1 MREKRTRRFFAMDQN
16 RRGRLRRA
24 NVGGSDDWN
33 LASALKRKRTRES
46 PSRDGS
52 EGRRASST
60 RAAPRASRRVSR
72 PLGFGRVY
80 ISSRAR
86 ARAHLLLASRWFSA
100 AFACPPPPAPRW
112 SFPRGTT
119 EGHFSCVAAPAAR
132 FPLPRFRAATAR
144 AGAESPRTV
153 PSPRGTAADTRSVRE
168 SATARRGSAREGE
181 RMSGD
186 AGNKF
191 AVGETGNAKARVRFP
206 GDSGY
211 DVPPPASRRPR
222 FGRSRSVGRSKSR
235 GGRCPRMP
243 LASASSDTPA
253 TSASASPS
261 RPRQIRRVSRFGPA
275 ISREVGTRTG
285 TRPELSRSSECA
297 REERRRR
304 TQRNGARLREGPFA
318 SVALARVRL
327 CRLRCSF
334 AALFGRN
341 EETLSV
347 CVAERRRARGSSNLG
362 FPELLGGQTVSF
374 RSVAQRRSYTTRV
387 EARVVARPLRWV
399 QALGRT
405 AGAAVEA
412 AVAATRRAKAT
423 WLRES

>member
-1 MREKRTRRFFAMDQN
+1 MVFDWVFERQERSGGMREKKTRRFFAMDQN

-33 LASALKRKRTRES
+33 LASAQKRKGTRES

-60 RAAPRASRRVSR
+60 RAAPRASRRVSP
-72 PLGFGRVY
+72 PLGFGRVC

-112 SFPRGTT
+112 RFPRGTT

-153 PSPRGTAADTRSVRE
+153 PSPRGTAADTRSVPE

-206 GDSGY
+206 ATRGATYRLQRAGDRVSVGLARWVAPNPVG
-211 DVPPPASRRPR
+211 DDAQGCRSRQQVVIPQQHLRLRVHRVHAR
-222 FGRSRSVGRSKSR
+222 FGVFLDSV
-235 GGRCPRMP
+235 
-243 LASASSDTPA
+243 
-253 TSASASPS
+253 
-261 RPRQIRRVSRFGPA
+261 RR
-275 ISREVGTRTG
+275 
-285 TRPELSRSSECA
+285 
-297 REERRRR
+297 
-304 TQRNGARLREGPFA
+304 
-318 SVALARVRL
+318 
-327 CRLRCSF
+327 
-334 AALFGRN
+334 
-341 EETLSV
+341 
-347 CVAERRRARGSSNLG
+347 
-362 FPELLGGQTVSF
+362 FPV
-374 RSVAQRRSYTTRV
+374 
-387 EARVVARPLRWV
+387 
-399 QALGRT
+399 
-405 AGAAVEA
+405 
-412 AVAATRRAKAT
+412 K
-423 WLRES
+423 

>member
-1 MREKRTRRFFAMDQN
+1 
-16 RRGRLRRA
+16 
-24 NVGGSDDWN
+24 
-33 LASALKRKRTRES
+33 
-46 PSRDGS
+46 
-52 EGRRASST
+52 
-60 RAAPRASRRVSR
+60 
-72 PLGFGRVY
+72 
-80 ISSRAR
+80 
-86 ARAHLLLASRWFSA
+86 
-100 AFACPPPPAPRW
+100 
-112 SFPRGTT
+112 
-119 EGHFSCVAAPAAR
+119 
-132 FPLPRFRAATAR
+132 
-144 AGAESPRTV
+144 
-153 PSPRGTAADTRSVRE
+153 
-168 SATARRGSAREGE
+168 
-181 RMSGD
+181 
-186 AGNKF
+186 
-191 AVGETGNAKARVRFP
+191 
-206 GDSGY
+206 
-211 DVPPPASRRPR
+211 
-222 FGRSRSVGRSKSR
+222 
-235 GGRCPRMP
+235 MP

-275 ISREVGTRTG
+275 ISREVGTQTG

-347 CVAERRRARGSSNLG
+347 CVAERRRARSSSNLG

>member
-1 MREKRTRRFFAMDQN
+1 MGPRGGARPRRERHRARLVACRHPSGSGESISRRGHARARTFSSRRAGSLRRSRAHRPRRRVGVSREGRRRDIFHVLQRLQRDFLFRVSARRLHGRVLNPQERCHRRVVLLQIRALFEN
-16 RRGRLRRA
+16 LRPHVEGRRGRVSGCPGTPGINL
-24 NVGGSDDWN
+24 GG
-33 LASALKRKRTRES
+33 
-46 PSRDGS
+46 
-52 EGRRASST
+52 GRN
-60 RAAPRASRRVSR
+60 
-72 PLGFGRVY
+72 GK
-80 ISSRAR
+80 
-86 ARAHLLLASRWFSA
+86 
-100 AFACPPPPAPRW
+100 
-112 SFPRGTT
+112 
-119 EGHFSCVAAPAAR
+119 
-132 FPLPRFRAATAR
+132 
-144 AGAESPRTV
+144 
-153 PSPRGTAADTRSVRE
+153 RE
-168 SATARRGSAREGE
+168 SACS
-181 RMSGD
+181 
-186 AGNKF
+186 
-191 AVGETGNAKARVRFP
+191 FP

-222 FGRSRSVGRSKSR
+222 FGRSRSVGRSESR

-261 RPRQIRRVSRFGPA
+261 RPRQIWRVSRSGPA

-347 CVAERRRARGSSNLG
+347 CVAERRRARSSSNLG
-362 FPELLGGQTVSF
+362 FPELLGGQTASF